1 MTFQTVGSVFHN
13 IVLLSKFSE
22 VPPIFK
28 RVLYIL
34 KKSIEKNHHH
44 YPPVCQLKKHA
55 YFLHE
60 VQTIKGRN
68 TEGVFLLERLHMCK
82 QVMKKET
89 PKVFSFLK
97 CLHEVQEIKNVNAV
111 KRFHF

>member
-13 IVLLSKFSE
+13 IVLVHKILHM
-22 VPPIFK
+22 VQVFK

-34 KKSIEKNHHH
+34 KRSKEKNHQHKTT
-44 YPPVCQLKKHA
+44 VCLGKKHA

-60 VQTIKGRN
+60 VQTRKGRN
-68 TEGVFLLERLHMCK
+68 TEGVFLFGTFALVQTSNEKRNTEGVFLLE
-82 QVMKKET
+82 
-89 PKVFSFLK
+89 
-97 CLHEVQEIKNVNAV
+97 CLHAVQEIKNVNAV

>member
-1 MTFQTVGSVFHN
+1 MVQV
-13 IVLLSKFSE
+13 
-22 VPPIFK
+22 FK

-34 KKSIEKNHHH
+34 KKSIEKNHHS
-44 YPPVCQLKKHA
+44 YPPVYLIKKHA

-60 VQTIKGRN
+60 VQTGKGRN

-82 QVMKKET
+82 QVRKKRNTEG
-89 PKVFSFLK
+89 VFLLE
-97 CLHEVQEIKNVNAV
+97 CLHAVQEIKNVNAV

>member
-13 IVLLSKFSE
+13 IVLPCKFSE

-34 KKSIEKNHHH
+34 KKSKEKNQHHKT
-44 YPPVCQLKKHA
+44 PVCLIKKHA

-60 VQTIKGRN
+60 VQTRKGRN

-82 QVMKKET
+82 QVRKKRNTEG
-89 PKVFSFLK
+89 VFLLE

>member
-1 MTFQTVGSVFHN
+1 MTFQIVGSVFHN
-13 IVLLSKFSE
+13 IVLPCKFSE

-34 KKSIEKNHHH
+34 KRSKEKNQHHKT
-44 YPPVCQLKKHA
+44 PVCFIKKHA

-60 VQTIKGRN
+60 VQTEKDETPKVFSFFERLHMCKQVRKKRN
-68 TEGVFLLERLHMCK
+68 TEGVFLLE
-82 QVMKKET
+82 
-89 PKVFSFLK
+89 

>member
-1 MTFQTVGSVFHN
+1 MVQV
-13 IVLLSKFSE
+13 
-22 VPPIFK
+22 FK

-34 KKSIEKNHHH
+34 KRSIEKNRQNN
-44 YPPVCQLKKHA
+44 PPVCLGKKHA

-60 VQTIKGRN
+60 VQTGKGRN

-82 QVMKKET
+82 QVRKKET

>member
-1 MTFQTVGSVFHN
+1 M
-13 IVLLSKFSE
+13 
-22 VPPIFK
+22 
-28 RVLYIL
+28 YIL
-34 KKSIEKNHHH
+34 KRSIEKNRQNN
-44 YPPVCQLKKHA
+44 PTVCLIKKHA

-60 VQTIKGRN
+60 VQTRKGRN

-82 QVMKKET
+82 QVRKKET

-97 CLHEVQEIKNVNAV
+97 SLHEVQEIKNVNAV

>member
-1 MTFQTVGSVFHN
+1 MVQV
-13 IVLLSKFSE
+13 
-22 VPPIFK
+22 FK

-34 KKSIEKNHHH
+34 KKSIEKNQHHKT
-44 YPPVCQLKKHA
+44 PVCLEKKHA

-60 VQTIKGRN
+60 VQTGKVRN

-82 QVMKKET
+82 QVRKKET